1 MSKTAPKIKQ
11 CMNGCGPLVVLEK
24 PAWIMNDLDYLEVLP
39 PELKASTVVCTLILA
54 VCPKC
59 GYHVSRTLKQ
69 AEWQEFLKTH
79 EPVSGAAS

>member
-1 MSKTAPKIKQ
+1 MSKPNLKQ

-39 PELKASTVVCTLILA
+39 PELKKTTTVCTLIIA

-59 GYHVSRTLKQ
+59 GYHISRVLKP

-79 EPVSGAAS
+79 DKPASGIAS